1 MPEKQDHAHSVNGSR
16 DSGPTVNA
24 EWMSCTLTQYSI
36 LMASQVYTTM
46 HLQNVSWPK
55 SMGGICVH
63 RNSNSNRMGGGGGGG
78 GGGGN
83 VAFRGSGFEISK
95 GRQNIFR
102 GGGGGGQNEILS
114 NVKTVDAQY
123 EYASEMIAVSEPS

>member
-24 EWMSCTLTQYSI
+24 EWMTCTLTQYGI

-63 RNSNSNRMGGGGGGG
+63 RNSNRM
-78 GGGGN
+78 GGN

-102 GGGGGGQNEILS
+102 GGGGGGGGGGQNKILS
-114 NVKTVDAQY
+114 NVKTTDAQY